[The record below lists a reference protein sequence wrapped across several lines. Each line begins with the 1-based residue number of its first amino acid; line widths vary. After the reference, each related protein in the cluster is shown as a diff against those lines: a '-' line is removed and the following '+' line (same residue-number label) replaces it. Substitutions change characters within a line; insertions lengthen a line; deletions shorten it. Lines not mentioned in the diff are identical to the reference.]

1 MNETEID
8 EVDLLLLD
16 LCELLIGHRLSAVQA
31 VEITSQRI
39 AELYGEMQREATH
52 DAPSMIQ

>member
-1 MNETEID
+1 MTETEID

-16 LCELLIGHRLSAVQA
+16 LCELLIAYRLSASQA

-39 AELYGEMQREATH
+39 SELYGEMQREITH
-52 DAPSMIQ
+52 PAPSALQ

>member
-1 MNETEID
+1 MTETEID

-16 LCELLIGHRLSAVQA
+16 LCELLVAYRLSAAQA

-52 DAPSMIQ
+52 EAPARIQ